1 MKVPPG
7 VSPEDFSDALKQW
20 EGIVGKEW
28 VFTSDADVAM
38 YRDAYSPFYGEED
51 ELVASAA
58 VAPDNVDDVQKIV
71 KIAND
76 YKIPIYPI
84 STGKNLG
91 YGGRSVSQSTPSQTV
106 ISQTQRQSDSQTDN
120 NSDR

>member
-28 VFTSDADVAM
+28 VFTSDQDVAM

-58 VAPDNVDDVQKIV
+58 VAPDNVEDVQKVV
-71 KIAND
+71 KIANT

-84 STGKNLG
+84 
-91 YGGRSVSQSTPSQTV
+91 
-106 ISQTQRQSDSQTDN
+106 
-120 NSDR
+120 